1 MAQDDKLR
9 NAKKWEHPDS
19 GENRS
24 QYFPLVGEP
33 KIDTL
38 RKKLIVAVA
47 PVGAF
52 LDKAVAPGVPNN
64 PREIIQAAKDCYD
77 AGASF
82 VHIHCKTE
90 DGVLSVDPKL
100 SVDTLQPIKE
110 LCPGVIISGN
120 VADRKGF
127 DDRRLFE
134 EPLEEILK
142 LDPDIFDTY
151 TLQSASRT
159 NWKVTKAGMQDQI
172 RCLEDFGIK
181 PEIQCPTLH
190 GTINIKRWLIDTGVL
205 RMKPY
210 FINMH
215 LGKSDSTPIAVGEP
229 LSTQLLLN
237 AIQLIPEGST
247 KGVFPCGRN
256 WLPAAVTSLTQGVDF
271 IRVGFDDA
279 IWMYP
284 HRDEQAVSSA
294 DMVKKLVTIAT
305 TMGIEIATPQEARQI
320 LGLQEVSATKRA
332 RLLAA

>member
-1 MAQDDKLR
+1 MASALQ
-9 NAKKWEHPDS
+9 NSKKWEHPES
-19 GENRS
+19 GEMRS

-33 KIDTL
+33 KINTL
-38 RKKLIVAVA
+38 AKKLIVAVA

-52 LDKAVAPGVPNN
+52 LDRAVAPGVPNN
-64 PREIIQAAKDCYD
+64 PEEIIQAAKDCFD

-82 VHIHCKTE
+82 VHIHCKTRE
-90 DGVLSVDPKL
+90 GVLSVDPKL

-110 LCPGVIISGN
+110 LCPDVIISGN
-120 VADRKGF
+120 VADQKAF

-134 EPLEEILK
+134 EPLLEILK

-159 NWKVTKAGMQDQI
+159 NWKVTKAGLQDQI
-172 RCLEDFGIK
+172 RCLEDLGIK

-215 LGKSDSTPIAVGEP
+215 LGKSDSTPISVGEP

-256 WLPAAVTSLTQGVDF
+256 WLPAAVISMTQGVDF

-279 IWMYP
+279 IWTYP
-284 HRDEQAVSSA
+284 HRDEQAPSSA
-294 DMVKKLVTIAT
+294 EMVRKVVTIAT
-305 TMGIEIATPQEARQI
+305 EMGIEIATPQEARHI
-320 LGLQEVSATKRA
+320 LGLENTCAAERA
-332 RLLAA
+332 RALTA

>member
-1 MAQDDKLR
+1 MSTQGQNR
-9 NAKKWEHPDS
+9 KKWEHPET
-19 GENRS
+19 GEMRS
-24 QYFPLVGEP
+24 QYFPLVDEP

-38 RKKLIVAVA
+38 NKKLIVAVA

-52 LDKAVAPGVPNN
+52 VTKTVVPGVPNS
-64 PREIIQAAKDCYD
+64 PEEIVQAAKDCYE

-82 VHIHCKTE
+82 VHIHCKTP

-120 VADRKGF
+120 VADLHQY

-134 EPLEEILK
+134 EPLTEILK

-159 NWKVTKAGMQDQI
+159 NWKVTRSGLQDQI
-172 RCLEDFGIK
+172 RCLEQFGIK

-190 GTINIKRWLIDTGVL
+190 GPININRWLIEPGVL
-205 RMKPY
+205 KMKPY

-215 LGKSDSTPIAVGEP
+215 LGKSDATPIALGEP
-229 LSTQLLLN
+229 LSTQMVLN
-237 AIQLIPEGST
+237 ALQMIPEGST
-247 KGVFPCGRN
+247 KGIFPCGRN
-256 WLPAAVTSLTQGVDF
+256 WLPAAVVALTQGIDF

-279 IWMYP
+279 VWMYP
-284 HRDEQAVSSA
+284 NKDRQANSTA
-294 DMVKKLVTIAT
+294 EMVRTIVTIAKA
-305 TMGIEIATPQEARQI
+305 MGLDIATPQEARKI
-320 LGLQEVSATKRA
+320 LGLEVTKATERA